1 MSNRV
6 TTASF
11 AKHLRAR
18 PGVAERAIII
28 NCSTKAV
35 TTLALLSALKYAN
48 MPVLLIDCESTDG
61 SVAWFESLRTTYT
74 FDFLQ
79 APLRPHGE
87 TLDVIFGAS
96 NDDAIL
102 LVDSDLEIL
111 RDDIVPEM
119 RAALADQGV
128 YGAGF
133 LHEGASMAHRGHT
146 RSRPGRYMERMWI
159 PLAFLK
165 TAAIRRAFR
174 AGSTFMH
181 SRDYLEFPWSRLVS
195 KLLYVRHRLPFV
207 KHISL
212 EVLAPARERINGEQ
226 HAFREYDTGARIH
239 SWLTQSGARF
249 ASVGEPFLS
258 QSLKHYHGVTRAT
271 LTRGQA
277 NATPPNA
284 IETEVIRRLEE
295 QFDVAVS

>member
-18 PGVAERAIII
+18 PGIAERAIII

-35 TTLALLSALKYAN
+35 TTLALLSVLKYAD

-61 SVAWFESLRTTYT
+61 SLAWFEGLRTTYA
-74 FDFLQ
+74 FDFVQ

-111 RDDIVPEM
+111 RDDVIPEM
-119 RAALADQGV
+119 RAALTDPAV

-133 LHEGASMAHRGHT
+133 LHEGASMAQSGHT
-146 RSRPGRYMERMWI
+146 RSSPGRYMERMWI
-159 PLAFLK
+159 PLTFLK
-165 TAAIRRAFR
+165 TAAIRRALR

-181 SRDYLEFPWSRLVS
+181 SRDYFEFPWSRLVS
-195 KLLYVRHRLPFV
+195 KLLYVRHRLPLV

-212 EVLAPARERINGEQ
+212 EGLAPARERIHGER
-226 HAFREYDTGARIH
+226 HAFREYDTGARVH
-239 SWLTQSGARF
+239 SWLKDSEARF
-249 ASVGEPFLS
+249 ASVGEPFWS

-271 LTRGQA
+271 LTCGQT

-284 IETEVIRRLEE
+284 IETEVTRRLEE
-295 QFDVAVS
+295 QFDVAVR

>member
-1 MSNRV
+1 MSPRI
-6 TTASF
+6 TTASLVE
-11 AKHLRAR
+11 HLRGLPR
-18 PGVAERAIII
+18 LAERAIII

-61 SVAWFESLRTTYT
+61 SVAWFEDLRKTYA
-74 FDFLQ
+74 FDFLR

-111 RDDIVPEM
+111 RDDVVPEM
-119 RAALADQGV
+119 RAALTDPNA

-133 LHEGASMAHRGHT
+133 LHEGASMSESAHT
-146 RSRPGRYMERMWI
+146 RSSPGRYMERMWI
-159 PLAFLK
+159 PLSFLK
-165 TAAIRRAFR
+165 TAAIRRALR

-195 KLLYVRHRLPFV
+195 KLLYVRHRLPLV
-207 KHISL
+207 KQVSL
-212 EVLAPARERINGEQ
+212 EGFAPARERIHGER
-226 HAFREYDTGARIH
+226 HAFREYDTGARVH
-239 SWLTQSGARF
+239 LWLKESEARF
-249 ASVGEPFLS
+249 ASVGEPFWS
-258 QSLKHYHGVTRAT
+258 QSVKHYHGVTRAT

-277 NATPPNA
+277 NATAPNA
-284 IETEVIRRLEE
+284 IETEVTRRLEE
-295 QFDVAVS
+295 QFDVAVR

>member
-1 MSNRV
+1 MNNRI
-6 TTASF
+6 TIAPL
-11 AKHLRAR
+11 AAQLRELPR
-18 PGVAERAIII
+18 LAERAIII

-61 SVAWFESLRTTYT
+61 SVAWFEGLRKSYT
-74 FDFLQ
+74 FDFLR

-111 RDDIVPEM
+111 RDDVVPEM
-119 RAALADQGV
+119 RAALTDQGV

-133 LHEGASMAHRGHT
+133 LHEGASMAHNGRT
-146 RSRPGRYMERMWI
+146 RSSPGRYMERMWI
-159 PLAFLK
+159 PLTFLK
-165 TAAIRRAFR
+165 TAAIRRALR

-181 SRDYLEFPWSRLVS
+181 SRDYLEFPWSRHVS
-195 KLLYVRHRLPFV
+195 KLLYVRHRLPLV

-212 EVLAPARERINGEQ
+212 EGLASARERIHGEQ

-239 SWLTQSGARF
+239 SWLTQSEARF

-284 IETEVIRRLEE
+284 IETEVNLRLKE
-295 QFDVAVS
+295 QFNVAVG